1 MTRAITRDEIKRR
14 LDHEGSVVLVEALPE
29 KYFRDAHLPGAI
41 RINHDEVT
49 ARAPTLLPDKA
60 ASVIV
65 YCASA
70 ACQNSGKAAR
80 TLEDMGY
87 VNVLVYEGGKEDWI
101 GASLPTHTAPYT
113 KGH

>member
-29 KYFRDAHLPGAI
+29 KYFVDAHLPGAI
-41 RINHDEVT
+41 RINHDEV
-49 ARAPTLLPDKA
+49 AAKAPSLLPDRH

-87 VNVLVYEGGKEDWI
+87 ANVLVYEGGKEDWMA
-101 GASLPTHTAPYT
+101 GGLPTEA
-113 KGH
+113 GL